1 MALQDFVRL
10 TNSPPQLGQ
19 AASIEAVQ
27 FGQKVHS
34 QEQMKASDTCVSGAW
49 RLSHSVLISSAMW
62 QFPVPESLRQVQATP
77 LRYVERQ
84 SLHVTGTPA
93 RETVSPSS
101 ATMRR
106 LGQSRPAM
114 LGVGRRRPYIEA
126 VFRGRRGDAAFGP
139 QERQQE
145 EQPWNSGW

>member
-49 RLSHSVLISSAMW
+49 RLSHSVLISSAMSV
-62 QFPVPESLRQVQATP
+62 FPSGRSGS
-77 LRYVERQ
+77 R
-84 SLHVTGTPA
+84 GPA
-93 RETVSPSS
+93 GY
-101 ATMRR
+101 R
-106 LGQSRPAM
+106 LDFVAG
-114 LGVGRRRPYIEA
+114 
-126 VFRGRRGDAAFGP
+126 
-139 QERQQE
+139 
-145 EQPWNSGW
+145 